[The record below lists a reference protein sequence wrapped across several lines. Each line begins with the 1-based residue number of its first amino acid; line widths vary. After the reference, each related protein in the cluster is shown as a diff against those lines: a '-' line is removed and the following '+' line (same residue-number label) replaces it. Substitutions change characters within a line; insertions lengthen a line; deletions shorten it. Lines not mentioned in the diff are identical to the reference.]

1 MSRTW
6 TSPQHSYTEHEDYI
20 DLQDDDSEDHDDEME
35 RTARRRRYRYAPS
48 SRSDRWENH
57 PDHSTDILLA
67 LALGAWIGSAWG
79 DDDTE

>member
-1 MSRTW
+1 MDIPR
-6 TSPQHSYTEHEDYI
+6 QHTYTQNDDYV
-20 DLQDDDSEDHDDEME
+20 DLQDDDSEDLDDEIE
-35 RTARRRRYRYAPS
+35 RIARRRRYRYTPS

-57 PDHSTDILLA
+57 PDRSADILLA